1 MQNAECIL
9 LRWAYGGQEMQ
20 NAEFRIREIREI
32 RGKNPRD
39 SERFCPMQWRR
50 SGGFP
55 KELPKM
61 CIQLHGWRS
70 DIVMLEHVVAEM
82 QRK

>member
-1 MQNAECIL
+1 
-9 LRWAYGGQEMQ
+9 
-20 NAEFRIREIREI
+20 
-32 RGKNPRD
+32 
-39 SERFCPMQWRR
+39 MQWRR